1 MSPTR
6 SRHDLVEAA
15 KLGLRR
21 ALGKADLSISRDPYS
36 HRVTRALAH
45 HGIDTVIDVGA
56 NVGQYA
62 ALLRAG
68 GYRGQIVSVEPL
80 DSAFAALSARAAKDP
95 RWTALQNG
103 VGEAPGTIDINISAN
118 SYSSSVLDIN
128 DAHLD
133 AAPDS
138 RYVGT
143 QQIELTTVAHLVDQ
157 QGIDPARC
165 LLKVDT
171 QGYESQVLAGAEPVL
186 GKIAAVQL
194 ELSFVELY
202 AGQALFDDH
211 VAALRGHGFELWSL
225 DPGISGSDGR
235 MLQCDGL
242 FMRPGG
248 TA

>member
-1 MSPTR
+1 VSPTR

-21 ALGKADLSISRDPYS
+21 ALGKADLSIGRDPYS
-36 HRVTRALAH
+36 HRVTRALTH

-62 ALLRAG
+62 ALLRAS
-68 GYRGQIVSVEPL
+68 GYRGHIVSVEPL

-95 RWTALQNG
+95 HWTALQNG

-171 QGYESQVLAGAEPVL
+171 QGYESQVLAGAALVL

-202 AGQALFDDH
+202 ANQALFDDH

-225 DPGISGSDGR
+225 DPGISDTDGR
-235 MLQCDGL
+235 LLQCDGL

>member
-6 SRHDLVEAA
+6 SRHDLVEGA
-15 KLGLRR
+15 KLGVRR
-21 ALGKADLSISRDPYS
+21 ALGKADLSIGRDPYS

-45 HGIDTVIDVGA
+45 HGIDTVLDVGA

-62 ALLRAG
+62 ALLRAA
-68 GYRGQIVSVEPL
+68 GYRGHILSVEPL

-128 DAHLD
+128 DAHLE

-143 QQIELTTVAHLVDQ
+143 QSIELTTVAQLVEQ

-171 QGYESQVLAGAEPVL
+171 QGYESQVLTGAAPIL

-211 VAALRGHGFELWSL
+211 VTTLRGHGFELWSL
-225 DPGISGSDGR
+225 DPGISDTDGR
-235 MLQCDGL
+235 LLQCDGL
-242 FMRPGG
+242 FMRPRG
-248 TA
+248 AA